1 MLNKGEEEGREGGA
15 GFGAALALS
24 EVRAGRG
31 GARG

>member
-24 EVRAGRG
+24 EGHG

>member
-24 EVRAGRG
+24 EGRG